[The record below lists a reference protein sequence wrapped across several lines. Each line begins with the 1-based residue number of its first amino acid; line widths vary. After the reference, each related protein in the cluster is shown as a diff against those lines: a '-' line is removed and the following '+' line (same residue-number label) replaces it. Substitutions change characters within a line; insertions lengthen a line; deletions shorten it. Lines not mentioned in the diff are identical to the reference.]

1 MKTVD
6 QLEQYQ
12 IENTKLI
19 VGGSIIE
26 EVDVF

>member
-1 MKTVD
+1 MKTLD

-12 IENTKLI
+12 IENTQLI

-26 EVDVF
+26 EMTGL

>member
-1 MKTVD
+1 MKTLD

-12 IENTKLI
+12 IENSQLI

-26 EVDVF
+26 EYGGL